1 MGSVSQVRRNLTD
14 WIASPQTVPNL
25 FGSLCGIR
33 IGELSGDL
41 AIDHCSATML
51 RRRPGSRHVA
61 LYKLKIRETETN
73 RTLVVEWIGKR
84 DTTRSVGKAAR
95 EFRILQLLSD
105 SGFGCKGR
113 FRIPRPIH
121 LSIDQELIL
130 QEKAPGVVFETL
142 LGQSDS
148 LTCEAATSAGIW
160 LAKLHGMRITPAG
173 TCTYERYF
181 SAVQLY
187 IRELLAVS
195 PGLAPDLALLE
206 AQICQGLSSFQ
217 DVPFSLIHGDYHP
230 QHIYVAGNR
239 ITVIDFDR
247 SHFSD
252 PAEDLGSFI
261 LHTRLAALRL
271 VRSPESVNPEIGAF
285 LKGYF
290 SAASSADAGHVADR
304 VKTFVALSGLEAL
317 YYVAAVLRV
326 HDPRTQ
332 ELYVRCAQ
340 DCSLTGNLAEIQG
353 TGFSVAAIGNL
364 ASNKRPDLGTAVN
377 GHYRAE
383 ERNHES

>member
-1 MGSVSQVRRNLTD
+1 MASVSQVRRNLTH
-14 WIASPQTVPNL
+14 WITSPQTVPNL

-33 IGELSGDL
+33 VGELSGDL
-41 AIDHCSATML
+41 TIDHCSATTL
-51 RRRPGSRHVA
+51 WRRPGSRHVA
-61 LYKLKIRETETN
+61 LYKFKIREPETG

-84 DTTRSVGKAAR
+84 DTTKSVGKAAR
-95 EFRILQLLSD
+95 EFRTLQLLSD

-121 LSIDQELIL
+121 LSIDKEFIL
-130 QEKAPGVVFETL
+130 QEKAPGLVFEAL
-142 LGQSDS
+142 LRQGDS
-148 LTCEAATSAGIW
+148 MACEAATSAGIW
-160 LAKLHGMRITPAG
+160 LARLHGMPITRG
-173 TCTYERYF
+173 GGCCYERHL

-187 IRELLAVS
+187 VRELLAVS
-195 PGLAPDLALLE
+195 PCLAPDLALLE
-206 AQICQGLSSFQ
+206 ARICQGLCSFQ
-217 DVPFSLIHGDYHP
+217 DVPLSLIHGDYHP

-261 LHTRLAALRL
+261 VHTRLAALRL
-271 VRSPESVNPEIGAF
+271 GRNPESVNREIGAF

-290 SAASSADAGHVADR
+290 TAASSADARSFAGR
-304 VKTFVALSGLEAL
+304 VGTFVALSGLEAL

-332 ELYVRCAQ
+332 KLYLRCAQ
-340 DCSLTGNLAEIQG
+340 DCSLPGNLADPPG
-353 TGFSVAAIGNL
+353 MGFSIAAIAEL
-364 ASNKRPDLGTAVN
+364 SKQQTA
-377 GHYRAE
+377 
-383 ERNHES
+383 

>member
-1 MGSVSQVRRNLTD
+1 MASVLQVGRNLTH
-14 WIASPQTVPNL
+14 WMASPQTVENL

-33 IGELSGDL
+33 VGELSGDV

-51 RRRPGSRHVA
+51 WRRPGSRHVA
-61 LYKLKIRETETN
+61 LYKLKLREPKTS
-73 RTLVVEWIGKR
+73 RTMVVEWIGKR
-84 DTTRSVGKAAR
+84 DTTKSVGKAAR

-130 QEKAPGVVFETL
+130 QEKAPGLVFEAL
-142 LGQSDS
+142 LGQSKRMS
-148 LTCEAATSAGIW
+148 SEAAMSAGIW
-160 LAKLHGMRITPAG
+160 LARLHGLPITPAG
-173 TCTYERYF
+173 ACSYEHHF
-181 SAVQLY
+181 SKAQLY
-187 IRELLAVS
+187 VRELLAAS
-195 PGLAPDLALLE
+195 PRLAPDLALLE
-206 AQICQGLSSFQ
+206 GRICQGLSSFQ
-217 DVPFSLIHGDYHP
+217 EVPFSLIHGDYHP

-271 VRSPESVNPEIGAF
+271 GRPPQSVNQEVGAF
-285 LKGYF
+285 LQGYF
-290 SAASSADAGHVADR
+290 TAASGDARNLAGR
-304 VKTFVALSGLEAL
+304 VGTFVALSCLEAL

-326 HDPRTQ
+326 DDPCTE
-332 ELYVRCAQ
+332 ELYLRCAQ
-340 DCSLTGNLAEIQG
+340 DCWMSDNLREPPG
-353 TGFSVAAIGNL
+353 MGFSLAA
-364 ASNKRPDLGTAVN
+364 
-377 GHYRAE
+377 RAE
-383 ERNHES
+383 PCEQAAA

>member
-1 MGSVSQVRRNLTD
+1 MGSVSQVRRNLSH

-33 IGELSGDL
+33 VGDL
-41 AIDHCSATML
+41 SSDLTIDHCSVTML
-51 RRRPGSRHVA
+51 QRRPGSRHVA
-61 LYKLKIRETETN
+61 LYKLKIREPETS

-84 DTTRSVGKAAR
+84 DTTKSLGKAAR
-95 EFRILQLLSD
+95 EFRTLKLLSD

-121 LSIDQELIL
+121 LSIDKELIL
-130 QEKAPGVVFETL
+130 QEKAPGLVFEAL
-142 LGQSDS
+142 LRQGDS
-148 LTCEAATSAGIW
+148 LTREAANSAGIW
-160 LAKLHGMRITPAG
+160 LAKLHGMPITPGGA
-173 TCTYERYF
+173 CSYERHR

-187 IRELLAVS
+187 ARELLAVS
-195 PGLAPDLALLE
+195 PRLAPDLALLE
-206 AQICQGLSSFQ
+206 AGICQGLSSFQ
-217 DVPFSLIHGDYHP
+217 DVPLSLIHGDYHP

-271 VRSPESVNPEIGAF
+271 GRSPESVNREVDAF

-290 SAASSADAGHVADR
+290 TAASSADARNVVGR
-304 VKTFVALSGLEAL
+304 VGTFVALSCLEAL
-317 YYVAAVLRV
+317 YYVAAVLLV
-326 HDPRTQ
+326 HDPRTE
-332 ELYVRCAQ
+332 ELYLRCAQ
-340 DCSLTGNLAEIQG
+340 GCGVPGDVAEPPG
-353 TGFSVAAIGNL
+353 MGFSIA
-364 ASNKRPDLGTAVN
+364 GTAELSEQ
-377 GHYRAE
+377 RAV
-383 ERNHES
+383 